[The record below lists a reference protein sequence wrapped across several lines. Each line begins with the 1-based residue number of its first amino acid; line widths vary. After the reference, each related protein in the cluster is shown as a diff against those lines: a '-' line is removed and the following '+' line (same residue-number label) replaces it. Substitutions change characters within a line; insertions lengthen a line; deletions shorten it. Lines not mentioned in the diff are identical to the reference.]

1 MCNITPILNGKDN
14 LCWVSP
20 SLNKKKYNDSKNEHV
35 IKYIMGRS
43 CQIEDTIA
51 AIKSSV
57 ADDDHLHEQV
67 QIFAANLFLCLKI
80 KYGSENIKSTLS
92 S

>member
-1 MCNITPILNGKDN
+1 MCKITPILNGKDN

-20 SLNKKKYNDSKNEHV
+20 SLNKTKHNNPKNVHV

-43 CQIEDTIA
+43 CQIEATIA

-57 ADDDHLHEQV
+57 ADDDPLHDKVHE
-67 QIFAANLFLCLKI
+67 FAARLCICLQI
-80 KYGSENIKSTLS
+80 KYEIEIVYI
-92 S
+92 